1 MRTHSM
7 WTLGKSTAGRVM
19 WLLAAVVL
27 LLPSAVQATTV
38 SVDCNAGGSIN
49 AALSGLDL
57 EGPNLIIVTGTCHEN
72 VAIIDRERLTIF
84 GSPTATI
91 VAADPTDT
99 VIFVLRSRSIRLAR
113 LVLSGGSFGLIVL
126 RSEVQVNGST
136 MQNNSAEGVAVSQMS
151 SLQFGGNIVQN
162 NGGSGITVNQTSRAV
177 ITGGTVQGNAG
188 DGIVVANGSSAP
200 NIGGEIIQN
209 NGGFGVIAFHT
220 SAFQLIGS
228 TIVGNGS
235 TGVRVSETSHGEI
248 AGDIIRNNGAADP
261 SSPGGGVVLSEGG
274 EAFIDGDN
282 DISNNTGPGVL
293 VMTHGTL
300 SSEGGNTIN
309 NNTAEG
315 INLRRQSVGQFFAA
329 DTISGNGAANLACD
343 TTSLAAGDLTG
354 VTNIRCMNIERAL
367 GPPRP
372 GHIMVDPPSPPEP

>member
-1 MRTHSM
+1 MRTHST

-19 WLLAAVVL
+19 WLLAAVIF
-27 LLPSAVQATTV
+27 LLPSAAWATTV

-49 AALSGLDL
+49 TALSGLDL
-57 EGPNLIIVTGTCHEN
+57 EGPNTIIVTGTCHEN
-72 VAIIDRERLTIF
+72 VAIVDRERLTIAAPF
-84 GSPTATI
+84 PQTATI
-91 VAADPTDT
+91 VAADPTDN
-99 VIFVLRSRSIRLAR
+99 VIFVFRSRSIRLVR
-113 LVLSGGSFGLIVL
+113 LVLTGGSEGLFVSF
-126 RSEVQVNGST
+126 SEVRMNGST
-136 MQNNSAEGVAVSQMS
+136 IQNNTGVGVFASGMS
-151 SLQFGGNIVQN
+151 SLQFGGNVVQN
-162 NGGSGITVNQTSRAV
+162 NGDGIIVNQTSRAG
-177 ITGGTVQGNAG
+177 INGGTVGNNAG
-188 DGIVVANGSSAP
+188 SGITLANGSAA
-200 NIGGEIIQN
+200 NIVGETIQN
-209 NGGFGVIAFHT
+209 NAGFGVITFHT

-248 AGDIIRNNGAADP
+248 FGNIIRNNGAADL
-261 SSPGGGVVLSEGG
+261 SSPGGVMLSEGG
-274 EAFIDGDN
+274 EAFIEGGN

-293 VMTHGTL
+293 VITHGTL

-315 INLRRQSVGQFFAA
+315 VNLRRQSVGQFFAA

-354 VTNIRCMNIERAL
+354 VTNIKCKEIEREL

-372 GHIMVDPPSPPEP
+372 GHIKIDPPPEP